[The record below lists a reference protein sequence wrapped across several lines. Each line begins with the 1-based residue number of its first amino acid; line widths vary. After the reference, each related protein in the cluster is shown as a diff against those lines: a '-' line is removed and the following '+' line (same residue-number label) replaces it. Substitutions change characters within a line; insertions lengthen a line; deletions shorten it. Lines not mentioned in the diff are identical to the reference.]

1 MNRVFVRA
9 LSGFVITAA
18 ALAQA
23 PAVAKPEFEVASV
36 RPSSPDPADQFNLGI
51 RFDGAMMIV
60 HSYRLKDYV
69 GFAYQVREF
78 QVTGPD
84 TLNLQFDL
92 NAKIPENTPRK
103 QLPAMVQT
111 LLEDRFKLA
120 IHRDK
125 KEFPVYALTV
135 LKGGPKLKA
144 APLDAPEPGADK
156 NNVNVS
162 VNVNTGG
169 SGGRGG
175 AVVNLGNGAYVTN
188 AGGKVDGHKISIP
201 QLVET
206 LGRFVDR
213 PIVDVTGISGTYDV
227 TLPYG
232 VDDLRALL
240 RSVGVDRP
248 IPDDALPPA
257 SLSESLKAVGL
268 SLEAR
273 KSPLDIIVV
282 DHIEKTPA
290 AN

>member
-1 MNRVFVRA
+1 MNRIVVCA
-9 LSGFVITAA
+9 LCGFALTAA
-18 ALAQA
+18 VFAQA
-23 PAVAKPEFEVASV
+23 PTVAKPEFEVASV
-36 RPSSPDPADQFNLGI
+36 KPTNPSPADQFNLGI

-60 HSYRLKDYV
+60 HSFRLKDYI

-78 QVTGPD
+78 QVVGPE

-92 NAKIPENTPRK
+92 NAKIPEGVPRK

-125 KEFPVYALTV
+125 KEFPVFALTV
-135 LKGGPKLKA
+135 TKGGAKLKED
-144 APLDAPEPGADK
+144 PIDTPEPGVDK

-162 VNVNTGG
+162 VNVDTGG
-169 SGGRGG
+169 AGGRGG
-175 AVVNLGNGAYVTN
+175 AVVNMGNGAYATN
-188 AGGKVDGHKISIP
+188 VGGKVEGHKISIP
-201 QLVET
+201 QLIESIA
-206 LGRFVDR
+206 RFVDR
-213 PIVDVTGISGTYDV
+213 PIVDQTGLTGTYDV

-232 VDDLRALL
+232 VEDLRAMLHN
-240 RSVGVDRP
+240 VGVDRQ
-248 IPDDALPPA
+248 IPDGALPPA
-257 SLSESLKAVGL
+257 SLFESLKLVGL

>member
-1 MNRVFVRA
+1 MDRVFVCA

-18 ALAQA
+18 AFAQTPAA
-23 PAVAKPEFEVASV
+23 PKAEFEVASLKPTN
-36 RPSSPDPADQFNLGI
+36 PSPADQFNFGI

-60 HSYRLKDYV
+60 HSYRLRDYIA
-69 GFAYQVREF
+69 FAYRVREF
-78 QVTGPD
+78 QVIGAD
-84 TLNLQFDL
+84 TLNLQFEL
-92 NAKIPENTPRK
+92 NAKIPEGTPRK
-103 QLPAMVQT
+103 QLPDMVKA
-111 LLEDRFKLA
+111 LLEERFKLA
-120 IHRDK
+120 IHRDQ

-135 LKGGPKLKA
+135 AKGGAKLKES
-144 APLDAPEPGADK
+144 PLDAPEPGVDK

-162 VNVNTGG
+162 VNVDTGG

-175 AVVNLGNGAYVTN
+175 AMVNLGNGAYATN
-188 AGGKVDGHKISIP
+188 AGGKVELHKNSISQMIES
-201 QLVET
+201 LA
-206 LGRFVDR
+206 RFVDR
-213 PIVDVTGISGTYDV
+213 PIVDQTGLTGTFDV

-282 DHIEKTPA
+282 DHIERTPV